1 MITGA
6 NSGIG
11 KCIALEI
18 AKRGGKVHL
27 VCRNKRT
34 GEEAQQEI
42 KEASKN
48 QVVNFWLHFIQ
59 FWL

>member
-27 VCRNKRT
+27 ICRNRET
-34 GEEAQQEI
+34 GQEAQQEI
-42 KEASKN
+42 KEVSKN
-48 QVVNFWLHFIQ
+48 EVIFTCLVT
-59 FWL
+59 